1 MNNRGRIFV
10 VGSANMDMV
19 LRVPRFPHAGET
31 LAGSDLDLF
40 PGGKGANQACA
51 AARLGGDVCFVGCV
65 GSDIFGT
72 QLLES
77 LREAG
82 VDISRVRRLSRATG
96 CASIYVA
103 PNGQNSI
110 VISPGANAGV
120 TFEHVADALGD
131 LNSSDFVL
139 LQLEIPFE
147 TVRLSLEKAK
157 SVGATSIFDPAPAR
171 KLDRGV
177 LQLVSLLTPN
187 QTEAGILLDREN
199 VEHKQEDCDLI
210 RLASE
215 TLKLGPASVIFKLGE
230 AGCAIC
236 SEGAA
241 TRVGAYTVK
250 AVDTTG
256 AGDVF
261 NGALAVALA
270 EGRSMPAAAR
280 FANAAAALSVTRPGA
295 QASIPSRDEVDK
307 FVETN
312 PAAEVRDLLAVRG

>member
-19 LRVPRFPHAGET
+19 LRVPRFPHSGET

-51 AARLGGDVCFVGCV
+51 AARLGGDVRFVGCV
-65 GSDIFGT
+65 GSDVFGT

-77 LREAG
+77 LREAS
-82 VDISRVRRLSRATG
+82 VDISRVRTVSRATG

-120 TFEHVADALGD
+120 SFEHVGDALQD

-147 TVRLSLEKAK
+147 TVRLTLEKAK
-157 SVGATSIFDPAPAR
+157 SVGATSLFDPAPAR

-177 LQLVSLLTPN
+177 LQLVGLLTPN
-187 QTEAGILLDREN
+187 QTEAGILLERDDIAE
-199 VEHKQEDCDLI
+199 EQEDGDLI

-236 SEGAA
+236 SDGSA
-241 TRVGAYTVK
+241 TRVGAYPVK

-270 EGRSMPAAAR
+270 EGRSMPAAAQ

-295 QASIPSRDEVDK
+295 QSSIPTRDDVDK
-307 FVETN
+307 FVEKN
-312 PAAEVRDLLAVRG
+312 PAVEVRDLLAVRR

>member
-1 MNNRGRIFV
+1 MNNRSRIFV
-10 VGSANMDMV
+10 VGSANMDIV
-19 LRVPRFPHAGET
+19 LQVPRFPHAGET
-31 LAGSDLDLF
+31 LAGSELDLF

-51 AARLGGDVCFVGCV
+51 AARLGGDVRFVGCL

-82 VDISRVRRLSRATG
+82 VDISRVRTLSQATG

-120 TFEHVADALGD
+120 TFEHVSDALGD
-131 LNSSDFVL
+131 LNSSDIVL

-147 TVRLSLEKAK
+147 TVRLTLEKTRSA
-157 SVGATSIFDPAPAR
+157 GATSIFDPAPAR

-187 QTEAGILLDREN
+187 QTETGILLEREN
-199 VEHKQEDCDLI
+199 VEDEQEDCDLI
-210 RLASE
+210 QLASD
-215 TLKLGPASVIFKLGE
+215 TLNLGPASVIFKLGE

-236 SEGAA
+236 SDRAA
-241 TRVGAYTVK
+241 TRVGAYPVK

-312 PAAEVRDLLAVRG
+312 PAVEVRDLLAVRG

>member
-1 MNNRGRIFV
+1 MNNRSRIFV

-51 AARLGGDVCFVGCV
+51 AARLGGDIRFVGCV
-65 GSDIFGT
+65 GSDIFGA

-82 VDISRVRRLSRATG
+82 VDISRVRTLSRATG

-103 PNGQNSI
+103 PDGQNSI

-120 TFEHVADALGD
+120 NSEHVSDALRD

-147 TVRLSLEKAK
+147 TVRLTLEKAR

-187 QTEAGILLDREN
+187 QTEAGILLEREN
-199 VEHKQEDCDLI
+199 VADEQEDCNLI
-210 RLASE
+210 RLASQ

-236 SEGAA
+236 SDGSA
-241 TRVGAYTVK
+241 TRVSAYSVK

-295 QASIPSRDEVDK
+295 QASIPGRDEVDK
-307 FVETN
+307 FMETN
-312 PAAEVRDLLAVRG
+312 PDVEVRDLLAVRG